1 MSNKRALA
9 AELQGAELPS
19 VDALSDAELGILAR
33 SIRDARRRQQQHLST
48 AFEAALTHVPLL
60 LRGAVR
66 KILFP

>member
-1 MSNKRALA
+1 MSNKTALA
-9 AELQGAELPS
+9 AELQGAALPS
-19 VDALSDAELGILAR
+19 LDALSDAELGILVR

-60 LRGAVR
+60 LRGPVR